1 MATPEAA
8 RSPAARLRVRQ
19 VRGRFAVCRLPAGA
33 VVPAPAGP
41 LHCVV
46 VTEDETSVICAEDAA
61 PRGARVAG
69 GWCALRVVGTFD
81 FEVVGVMSRLSGALA
96 GAGVPLLACSTF
108 DTDYL
113 LVHAPDLDRAADAL
127 RASDIEV
134 ELLAA
139 G

>member
-1 MATPEAA
+1 
-8 RSPAARLRVRQ
+8 VRQ
-19 VRGRFAVCRLPAGA
+19 VPGRFAVCRLPAGA
-33 VVPAPAGP
+33 PVEAAPSGP

-46 VTEDETSVICAEDAA
+46 VTADETSVICAEDAA

-69 GWCALRVVGTFD
+69 GWCALRVLGTFG
-81 FEVVGVMSRLSGALA
+81 FEVVGVMARLSGALA
-96 GAGVPLLACSTF
+96 AAGVPLLACSTF

-113 LVHAPDLDRAADAL
+113 LVHAPDLERAAAAL
-127 RASDIEV
+127 RESDIEV